1 VSRPG
6 TGGPPRV
13 LCVTNMYPGPADP
26 DYGVFVADICA
37 ALVRRGVPVEVAAI
51 DSRSRGAARTPRKYA
66 ALLGRALRAAR
77 RADVIW
83 AHYLFPT
90 GAVAAACGRTS
101 GRPWVLTAHG
111 GDVRNLS
118 RPAVRR
124 ATAPAVTGA
133 TALIAVSH
141 HLHGELR
148 DSGIALPPVAVVN
161 MGVDLGRFAIA
172 DRATARARL
181 GLAQEGPL
189 VLAVGGLTE
198 RKNPLTLIQAFAR
211 VRAAAPGARLA
222 LVGDGPLA
230 RAVDAG
236 AASLGLGPAL
246 IRTGAVPHERVVD
259 WMAAC
264 DLLALVSRVE
274 PLGQVALE
282 AMASGRPVVATRVG
296 GTAEVVPD
304 GVAGAL
310 VDPADRGAI
319 ASAILGV
326 LAAPPDPAACR
337 AAAERHGVDVQAARI
352 AAVLEAAA
360 AGGGRAAVVAS
371 VDGRCP

>member
-1 VSRPG
+1 
-6 TGGPPRV
+6 
-13 LCVTNMYPGPADP
+13 MYPGPADP

-51 DSRSRGAARTPRKYA
+51 DTRSRGAVRTPRKYA

-90 GAVAAACGRTS
+90 GAIAAACGRAS

-111 GDVRNLS
+111 RDVRNLG

-124 ATAPAVTGA
+124 ATAPAVAGA
-133 TALIAVSH
+133 AALIAVSH

-161 MGVDLGRFAIA
+161 MGVDLRRFAIA
-172 DRATARARL
+172 DRAAARVRL
-181 GLAQEGPL
+181 GLATEGPL

-236 AASLGLGPAL
+236 AASLGLGRAL
-246 IRTGAVPHERVVD
+246 IRTGAVPHDRVVD

-296 GTAEVVPD
+296 GAAEVVPA

-319 ASAILGV
+319 ASAILGL

-337 AAAERHGVDVQAARI
+337 AAAERHGVDAQAARI
-352 AAVLEAAA
+352 AAVLEGAA
-360 AGGGRAAVVAS
+360 AGGGRAAAVAS